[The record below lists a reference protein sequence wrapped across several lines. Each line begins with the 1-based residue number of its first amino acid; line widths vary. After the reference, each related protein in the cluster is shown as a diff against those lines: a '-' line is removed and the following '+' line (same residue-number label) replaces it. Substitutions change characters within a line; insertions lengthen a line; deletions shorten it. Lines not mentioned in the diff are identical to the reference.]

1 MCRLI
6 FALRRFLILPMSD
19 TFFGEVFKVDAEKSR
34 HIAVR
39 QMFSLCPTENRWFY
53 SVNYLVERILDD
65 AFRAQFLEVGDDF
78 ADDLLVHNRL
88 DRDPTGLGEL

>member
-1 MCRLI
+1 
-6 FALRRFLILPMSD
+6 MSD

-39 QMFSLCPTENRWFY
+39 QMFSLCPAENRSFD
-53 SVNYLVERILDD
+53 SVNYLVQRVLDD
-65 AFRAQFLEVGDDF
+65 AFRAQFLQTWDDF

-88 DRDPTGLGEL
+88 DRHPAGFGEL